1 MIGVTVTDQFISFW
15 KRIDRLAAQRPWSVF
30 YSEGYLNKV
39 FTSEKAESLKTMWDQ
54 IGGNYLVDHH
64 ILIPKS
70 SEQVICEVLV
80 IQM

>member
-15 KRIDRLAAQRPWSVF
+15 KRIDRLADQRPWSVF
-30 YSEGYLNKV
+30 YSERYLNKV

-64 ILIPKS
+64 ILNHMSKS
-70 SEQVICEVLV
+70 SVKF
-80 IQM
+80 